1 MLEEL
6 VVVKH
11 HLLIKDKATGLTSLA
26 RSQVDRCY
34 LSIFFRYTNVNL
46 VALLIHSS
54 LCHGSAI
61 LESMEAITLADVRL
75 SLTKSLYVLIDDSRD
90 RFFSAVSSSC

>member
-6 VVVKH
+6 VVFKH
-11 HLLIKDKATGLTSLA
+11 HLLIKDEAIGLGPLA
-26 RSQVDRCY
+26 RGQVDRSD
-34 LSIFFRYTNVNL
+34 LSILFRYTNVNL

-61 LESMEAITLADVRL
+61 LESMESIACADIRL
-75 SLTKSLYVLIDDSRD
+75 SLTEGFNVLVDNS
-90 RFFSAVSSSC
+90 